1 MYYML
6 PIIYYHLYILITF
19 DRVIKIDKFRKI
31 RKKHFQRL

>member
-6 PIIYYHLYILITF
+6 PIIYILITF